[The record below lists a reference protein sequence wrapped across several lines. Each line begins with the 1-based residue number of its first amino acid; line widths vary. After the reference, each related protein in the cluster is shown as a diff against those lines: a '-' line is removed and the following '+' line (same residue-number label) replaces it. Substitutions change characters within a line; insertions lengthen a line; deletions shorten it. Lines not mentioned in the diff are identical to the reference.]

1 MGSID
6 IKLLLAE
13 EVQLPLS
20 KIEPVIK
27 QAINL
32 YNNTTIKTN
41 KKKKK
46 HPQKLAICSIQ
57 LTLRPT
63 KQTHLHL
70 NEVSCKW

>member
-41 KKKKK
+41 KQKKP
-46 HPQKLAICSIQ
+46 PQKISNL
-57 LTLRPT
+57 
-63 KQTHLHL
+63 LHTINPEAYKANTSSL
-70 NEVSCKW
+70 K

>member
-13 EVQLPLS
+13 EIQLPLG
-20 KIEPVIK
+20 EMELVIK

-32 YNNTTIKTN
+32 YNKIR
-41 KKKKK
+41 KK
-46 HPQKLAICSIQ
+46 KLAICIIQ
-57 LTLRPT
+57 LTLTPT

-70 NEVSCKW
+70 NGPSCK